1 LSNFALK
8 TGETRVY
15 TATFTPTA
23 NSTVAGA
30 ISVANNKFSD
40 AVGNN
45 NIDGADTNNSVSLA
59 IDTEAPTAIVNT
71 ISEIAGTDFIINI
84 NDKANGFI
92 IKGTI
97 NGASDGDKVVVTF
110 NSKDYTSVAFT
121 SSGTDW
127 TVDVPADDMSSIAA
141 NGSVVAKLVDAA
153 GNASTAKIQ
162 DFTVDTLAPVLG
174 CLCLQRHYLL
184 HLEWCYGHRL

>member
-1 LSNFALK
+1 MQLMC
-8 TGETRVY
+8 
-15 TATFTPTA
+15 
-23 NSTVAGA
+23 
-30 ISVANNKFSD
+30 
-40 AVGNN
+40 
-45 NIDGADTNNSVSLA
+45 ADTNNSVSLA

-121 SSGTDW
+121 SSDSYIHFKCQG
-127 TVDVPADDMSSIAA
+127 A
-141 NGSVVAKLVDAA
+141 NV
-153 GNASTAKIQ
+153 
-162 DFTVDTLAPVLG
+162 
-174 CLCLQRHYLL
+174 RHIN
-184 HLEWCYGHRL
+184 CI

>member
-1 LSNFALK
+1 
-8 TGETRVY
+8 
-15 TATFTPTA
+15 
-23 NSTVAGA
+23 
-30 ISVANNKFSD
+30 
-40 AVGNN
+40 VGNN

-127 TVDVPADDMSSIAA
+127 T
-141 NGSVVAKLVDAA
+141 
-153 GNASTAKIQ
+153 
-162 DFTVDTLAPVLG
+162 
-174 CLCLQRHYLL
+174 
-184 HLEWCYGHRL
+184 GHRL